1 VGEQFLE
8 DLRDAFF
15 AVCLLGVTVLGLYWL
30 IVGEVP
36 WTFLVGEVIGL
47 GLGFG
52 LLMVASPRRR
62 RP

>member
-1 VGEQFLE
+1 MERRFLL

-15 AVCLLGVTVLGLYWL
+15 AVCMLGVTVLVLYRL
-30 IVGEVP
+30 IMGEVP

-47 GLGFG
+47 GLGMG
-52 LLMVASPRRR
+52 LLMVASPKRR

>member
-1 VGEQFLE
+1 MERQFLE

-15 AVCLLGVTVLGLYWL
+15 AVCMLGFTVLVLYRL
-30 IVGEVP
+30 IMGEVP

-47 GLGFG
+47 GLGMG